1 MKKLLALLMVIT
13 TVLLLAGCGG
23 GSDKNKGAAERSP
36 KGEIVISVGKYMING
51 GYDPTTGWGMW
62 ARDPFHS
69 GLYHHNKD
77 NKLEKD
83 LATDLKISSDGKEYT
98 VTIRKDAKFADG
110 KALTAKDVAFTYKTA
125 KDAKSAV
132 DLAFLDSVEALD
144 DYTVKFTLNKPYS
157 PFLDTT
163 AALGILP
170 AHLYNKDTY
179 GSAPMGSGPW
189 KIISFQKEQQ
199 LIMVPNEHYYGPKPK
214 LKKVTILNIA
224 DDAIVA
230 AAKSG
235 QVDLVFLNPEYANAK
250 VDAMKVTV
258 MESIDAFTLNLP
270 MEKEHE
276 ENGVIV
282 GNNVTSD
289 LAIRQAL
296 NIGINRE
303 EIIKNALNGFG
314 EPTMNYSKHI
324 SWVNAELNEKDNRVE
339 EAKAI
344 LEKAGWKDTDG
355 DGIREKDGVK
365 AEFTISGR
373 SNDLQRY
380 NTAVALAKDA
390 KKLGINIV
398 AKSMAW
404 SEARKIARNIPTIW
418 AFGDFSPQSMYSYF
432 HSSQIG
438 KNVINN
444 PAMYNNP
451 VVDGH
456 IEAAFAASDWSTVE
470 KEFKLAQWDG
480 KTGPKA
486 DIPYLWIATVK
497 VPYLVNEK
505 LDLGKVGINERG
517 QGMGILSNISEWTWK

>member
-1 MKKLLALLMVIT
+1 MKKILTLFSIFIALLVF
-13 TVLLLAGCGG
+13 AGCGG
-23 GSDKNKGAAERSP
+23 EGNKNKAAAERSP
-36 KGEIVISVGKYMING
+36 KGEVVISVGKYMISG
-51 GYDPTTGWGMW
+51 GYDPTVGWGMW
-62 ARDPFHS
+62 GPDPFHS
-69 GLYHHNKD
+69 GLHKYNKE

-83 LATDLKISSDGKEYT
+83 LATDVKVSSDGKEYI
-98 VTIRKDAKFADG
+98 VSLRKDVKFADG

-125 KDAKSAV
+125 KEAKSSV
-132 DLAFLDSVEALD
+132 DLTFLDSAEALD
-144 DYTVKFTLNKPYS
+144 EYTVKFILNKPYS
-157 PFLDTT
+157 PFLETT
-163 AALGILP
+163 ATLGIVP
-170 AHLYNKDTY
+170 SHVYNKDGY
-179 GSAPMGSGPW
+179 GAAPMGSGPW
-189 KIISFQKEQQ
+189 KVISFQKEQQ
-199 LIMVPNEHYYGPKPK
+199 LIMVPNEHYYGVKPK
-214 LKKVTILNIA
+214 LKKVTVLNIS
-224 DDAIVA
+224 DDAVVA

-235 QVDLVFLNPEYANAK
+235 QLDLVFLNPEYADAK
-250 VDAMKVTV
+250 VENMRVTV

-270 MEKEHE
+270 MEKERE
-276 ENGVIV
+276 ENGVLV

-324 SWVNAELNEKDNRVE
+324 SWVNTELTEKDNRVE
-339 EAKAI
+339 EAKSI

-355 DGIREKDGVK
+355 DGIREKEGIK

-390 KKLGINIV
+390 KKLGINII

-404 SEARKIARNIPTIW
+404 SDARKIARNVPTIW
-418 AFGDFSPQSMYSYF
+418 AFGDFSPQSFYSYF

-451 VVDGH
+451 VVDEH
-456 IEAAFAASDWSTVE
+456 ITAAFSATDWNVAI
-470 KEFKLAQWDG
+470 KELKLAQWDG
-480 KTGPKA
+480 KTGPKV
-486 DIPYLWIATVK
+486 DIPYLWITAVK

-505 LDLGKVGINERG
+505 LDLGNIGINERG
-517 QGMGILSNISEWTWK
+517 QGMGILSSIDEWSWK